1 MVSMSCCG
9 DATSRRR
16 TWYSGSNSIS
26 TPSSATWPASFAMWD
41 SLRKNR
47 EVSLALLDADGAV
60 VAQTV
65 PGFATDWAR
74 PLVATEVGEM
84 LPHWEVAAYL
94 LDPDSVTAP
103 ARGARLLLWL
113 LVPFLLVAIGV
124 GGVLIFR
131 EIDREM
137 RLARQKT
144 DFVGNVSHELKTP
157 LTSIRMFSDLLSR
170 QSVIDDGKR
179 VEYSGI
185 IAKEAARLT
194 RLINNLL
201 DFSRMEREGA
211 QKFRL
216 EPLDVAEWARETV
229 EDYRHQIES
238 DGFDLVFRN
247 VSDGPL
253 PIEGDRD
260 ALSQVLLNLL
270 SNAAKY
276 GGEDRRIEV
285 EADGPAPVAW
295 KSGFW
300 TGGRESAAGMRSGF
314 SRSFTGWT
322 IPSAAASRDL
332 GSGLTLARQI
342 ARGHRG
348 DVVYRPRDGGGS
360 CFALVLPA
368 SGERGGHPVPSDGED
383 SQDGKASRPTRK

>member
-1 MVSMSCCG
+1 
-9 DATSRRR
+9 
-16 TWYSGSNSIS
+16 
-26 TPSSATWPASFAMWD
+26 
-41 SLRKNR
+41 
-47 EVSLALLDADGAV
+47 
-60 VAQTV
+60 
-65 PGFATDWAR
+65 
-74 PLVATEVGEM
+74 
-84 LPHWEVAAYL
+84 
-94 LDPDSVTAP
+94 
-103 ARGARLLLWL
+103 
-113 LVPFLLVAIGV
+113 
-124 GGVLIFR
+124 
-131 EIDREM
+131 M

-201 DFSRMEREGA
+201 DFSGWNGRAPE
-211 QKFRL
+211 KFRL

-285 EADGPAPVAW
+285 EADRAGAGRVEI
-295 KSGFW
+295 GFW
-300 TGGRESAAGMRSGF
+300 TGGRGSAAGMRSGF
-314 SRSFTGWT
+314 LRSFTGWT
-322 IPSAAASRDL
+322 IL
-332 GSGLTLARQI
+332 
-342 ARGHRG
+342 
-348 DVVYRPRDGGGS
+348 
-360 CFALVLPA
+360 
-368 SGERGGHPVPSDGED
+368 
-383 SQDGKASRPTRK
+383 